1 MEEVIRNLDGAT
13 AVRVLTAFAQ
23 ARLRAG
29 SYETQLTPD
38 VRQALQQELAGPA
51 PAAGSASDADLA
63 RQALLV
69 LADDPQNREVLNAL
83 IEGPAPESFGVVT
96 AVVVIT
102 AALVVL
108 QTRVVFER
116 GKDGKVTL
124 KVVKPTMKDA
134 LLKDF
139 MGKLLGYFS
148 RNPAESQRH

>member
-29 SYETQLTPD
+29 GYETQLTPD

-51 PAAGSASDADLA
+51 PTAGSASEADLA

-69 LADDPQNREVLNAL
+69 LADDPQNRKVLTAL
-83 IEGPAPESFGVVT
+83 IEGPPTEKMGVVT
-96 AVVVIT
+96 TVVVIT

-116 GKDGKVTL
+116 SKDGKVTL

-139 MGKLLGYFS
+139 MGKLLSYVS
-148 RNPAESQRH
+148 RDPAESK